1 MKVKMSSMK
10 LCEPNEKFF
19 ADLEAWIQLY
29 NNKCASITQGLNF
42 YAEFSR
48 RINQLSQSISDF
60 LMARDIEK
68 NQLLYVCSGQ
78 THIPSNYLSNPLLN
92 PSTNTVTNIDYK
104 YTYQPL
110 LHSNKFPGSDNHPYN
125 TYSNWR

>member
-1 MKVKMSSMK
+1 MSSIK

-19 ADLEAWIQLY
+19 ADIEAWIQLY
-29 NNKCASITQGLNF
+29 NNKCASINQGLNF
-42 YAEFSR
+42 YAEFTR

-60 LMARDIEK
+60 IMARDIEK

-78 THIPSNYLSNPLLN
+78 THIQSNYLSNPLLN
-92 PSTNTVTNIDYK
+92 PSTNTITNIDYK

-110 LHSNKFPGSDNHPYN
+110 N
-125 TYSNWR
+125 YSSQYPSSGNNPSGHYGNWR